1 MPVYRNHRVLHIHI
15 PKTAGTTIEQQ
26 FAELGDMHWDASCR
40 YGRVRRPDRWYEDH
54 HLTLGELRALSL
66 DDARWLDTF
75 AVVRD
80 PYQRLLSEYHWRH
93 TLVYERQAPELLAF
107 ETFDAMVAAIP
118 RDLEHNW
125 DRYIGL
131 ADRDHAN
138 LLIHLRP
145 QWHYVCDAAG
155 RPDEGVEIVRFEQL
169 RDDLEPLYRRWHV
182 ATRPFGAP
190 RPPLDLAE
198 YYSDESLAVVN
209 AVYAR
214 DFEMFGYERIDTVAV

>member
-1 MPVYRNHRVLHIHI
+1 MPVYRNHRVAHIHI
-15 PKTAGTTIEQQ
+15 PKTAGTAIERQ
-26 FAELGDMHWDASCR
+26 FADLGDMHWNQSSR
-40 YGRVRRPDRWYEDH
+40 YGRIQRPDRWYEDH
-54 HLTLGELRALSL
+54 HLTLCELRALSH
-66 DDARWLDTF
+66 DEIRWLDTF
-75 AVVRD
+75 AVVRN

-93 TLVYERQAPELLAF
+93 SLVFRSGVPELLAF
-107 ETFDAMVAAIP
+107 ETFAAMVAATP
-118 RDLEHNW
+118 LDLDHNW

-155 RPDEGVEIVRFEQL
+155 RPDDAVQIVRFEHL

-182 ATRPFGAP
+182 TSRLFGEP
-190 RPPLDLAE
+190 PPPLDLAT
-198 YYSDESLAVVN
+198 YYTDESLAVVN

-214 DFEMFGYERIDTVAV
+214 DFERFGYEQIDTVTT